1 LGYFSCSSIESI
13 VDVRYHFNVTF
24 DALRRWFIA
33 QCYDS
38 LIVGGMWLI
47 ALLILRIPWAP
58 FWAFLGAALQFI
70 PNFGPVLTLIGP
82 SLALLFKEAGWE
94 QFLWLG
100 VAFASIAVI
109 DGLILQPYLMKRQN
123 RVPIWA
129 SILAPIALGIV
140 LPFWGVLLAPPLLAV
155 IYAHRRNRPP
165 DAMRSG
171 QGIVLPPERIS
182 PRTGPRQ

>member
-1 LGYFSCSSIESI
+1 MDI
-13 VDVRYHFNVTF
+13 RYHFNTTF

-38 LIVGGMWLI
+38 LAVGVMWLV
-47 ALLILRIPWAP
+47 ALLILRVPWAP
-58 FWAFLGAALQFI
+58 LWAVLGAAFQFI
-70 PNFGPVLTLIGP
+70 PNFGPVLSLIGP

-100 VAFASIAVI
+100 VAFAIIAVV

-123 RVPIWA
+123 RVPIWT
-129 SILAPIALGIV
+129 SILVPLVLGFV

-155 IYAHRRNRPP
+155 IYAHRRKRPP
-165 DAMRSG
+165 EVMRSG
-171 QGIVLPPERIS
+171 EGIVLPPEHIS
-182 PRTGPRQ
+182 PRTGQRQ